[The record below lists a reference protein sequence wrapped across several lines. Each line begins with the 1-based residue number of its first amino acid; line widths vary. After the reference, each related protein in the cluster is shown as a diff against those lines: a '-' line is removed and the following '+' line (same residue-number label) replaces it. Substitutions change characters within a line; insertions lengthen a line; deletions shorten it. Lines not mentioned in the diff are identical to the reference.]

1 MDSPLI
7 PSKATSSLD
16 CISLPICGKL
26 FSFRTH
32 ALNGRIMIFILLMS
46 LFSIFLDLLAILGVA
61 SSDKDLDIII
71 LRQQVRILQRKLKMH
86 VQISDPERMI
96 LATLVD
102 KCTHYGW
109 CTPAS

>member
-1 MDSPLI
+1 
-7 PSKATSSLD
+7 
-16 CISLPICGKL
+16 
-26 FSFRTH
+26 
-32 ALNGRIMIFILLMS
+32 MIFILLMS

-71 LRQQVRILQRKLKMH
+71 LRQQVRILQRKLKTY

-102 KCTHYGW
+102 KYTHYGW
-109 CTPAS
+109 STPAS